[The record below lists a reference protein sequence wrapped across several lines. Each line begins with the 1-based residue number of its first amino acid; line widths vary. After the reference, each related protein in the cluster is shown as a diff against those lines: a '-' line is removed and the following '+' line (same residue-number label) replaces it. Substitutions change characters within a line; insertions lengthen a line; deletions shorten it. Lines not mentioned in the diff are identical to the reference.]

1 MFLVGRQTGRRRK
14 SVGLGEQA
22 GHTRGL
28 RQQKERSAQV
38 TEVRSLEPF
47 CSGFW
52 VEVYEESP
60 SAG

>member
-1 MFLVGRQTGRRRK
+1 M
-14 SVGLGEQA
+14 GLGEQA

-38 TEVRSLEPF
+38 TEVRSLELF